1 MAKCV
6 CAVAAAV
13 LILSG
18 CAPGR
23 AAAPGSGAL
32 PPGTAKLVA
41 DGKQI
46 GTTYSVGCQS
56 IDWMTRIQVDLH
68 DAGVSA
74 MLSSADKLT
83 SEFVRLHDVDGFSGS
98 YERARQGE
106 ASVTMTGPTYQIT
119 GVAMGFNNTQP
130 TRLKAETF
138 TLTVSC

>member
-1 MAKCV
+1 VEKSV

-23 AAAPGSGAL
+23 AAAPGAGVL
-32 PPGTAKLVA
+32 PPGTAALTV

-46 GTTYSVGCQS
+46 GTTYSVRCQS
-56 IDWMTRIQVDLH
+56 IDWMTRIHADLH

-83 SEFVRLHDVDGFSGS
+83 TEFVRLHDVDGFTGS
-98 YERARQGE
+98 YERGRQGE
-106 ASVTMTGPTYQIT
+106 ASVTMTGSTYQIA
-119 GVAMGFNNTQP
+119 GAAMGFNDAQP
-130 TRLKAETF
+130 TRRKAEKF
-138 TLTVSC
+138 AVTVSC

>member
-1 MAKCV
+1 MEKCV
-6 CAVAAAV
+6 CTVAAAV

-32 PPGTAKLVA
+32 PPGTAKLTV

-119 GVAMGFNNTQP
+119 GVAMGFNNAQP

>member
-1 MAKCV
+1 VEKGV

-23 AAAPGSGAL
+23 AAAPASGAL
-32 PPGTAKLVA
+32 PPGTAKLAV

-46 GTTYSVGCQS
+46 GNTYSVRCES
-56 IDWMTRIQVDLH
+56 IDWMTRIDVDLH

-74 MLSSADKLT
+74 MLSRAEKLT
-83 SEFVRLHDVDGFSGS
+83 TEFVRLHDVDGFTGS
-98 YERARQGE
+98 YERSRQGE
-106 ASVTMTGPTYQIT
+106 ASVTMSGPTYQIAGT
-119 GVAMGFNNTQP
+119 AMGFNKDRP
-130 TRLKAETF
+130 RAETF